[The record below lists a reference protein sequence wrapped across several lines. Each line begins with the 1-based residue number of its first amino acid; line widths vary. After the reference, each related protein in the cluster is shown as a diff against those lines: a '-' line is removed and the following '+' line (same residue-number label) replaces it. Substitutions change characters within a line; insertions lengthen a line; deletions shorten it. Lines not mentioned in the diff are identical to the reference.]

1 MSYLPLFSHIYIEE
15 RALSYPLTQRILA
28 RFPKAT
34 QISINNYKE
43 VFNRSRQ
50 RWDHQKHALKLILAV
65 RNEAFLYPGS
75 SFVPNFEHSRFFYT
89 TPVLNCLYGCEYCYL
104 QGMFPSANVVAFVN
118 DEDFIRAATLEIA
131 APSPAYLCISYD
143 TDLLALE
150 NIFGYCERYIEY
162 AKSNPHVT
170 IEIRTKSANIEAL
183 SEMTPAPNVI
193 LAWTISPDPVIS
205 RYEHR
210 TPTLRAR
217 LAAITKAH
225 QRGWRVRLCIDPIIR
240 VDSWQ
245 THYGELVRETFSQ
258 LTSDAIEDISVGV
271 FRMPSGYLR
280 AMQESN
286 PTSAIVHYPYTV
298 RNQSASYTPEQHNEM
313 IAAVSEQLRPHVPQ
327 EKICPVPW
335 QL

>member
-1 MSYLPLFSHIYIEE
+1 VSYLPLFSHIYIEE
-15 RALSYPLTQRILA
+15 RASHYPLTERIIS
-28 RFPKAT
+28 RFPKAM
-34 QISINNYKE
+34 QVSINNYKE
-43 VFNRSRQ
+43 VFNRPRQ

-75 SFVPNFEHSRFFYT
+75 SFVPHFEHSRFFYT

-104 QGMFPSANVVAFVN
+104 QGMFPTANIVAFVN
-118 DEDFIRAATLEIA
+118 DADFIEAAATELA
-131 APSPAYLCISYD
+131 GPAPAYLCISYD

-162 AKSNPHVT
+162 ARSNPHVT
-170 IEIRTKSANIEAL
+170 LEIRTKSANIEAL
-183 SEMTPAPNVI
+183 SGLPPASNVI
-193 LAWTISPDPVIS
+193 LAWTISPDYVITQ
-205 RYEHR
+205 YEHR
-210 TPTLRAR
+210 TPSLKAR

-225 QRGWRVRLCIDPIIR
+225 QHGWRVRLCIDPMIR

-245 THYGELVRETFSQ
+245 THYRELVRETFLHLSN
-258 LTSDAIEDISVGV
+258 DAIEDISIGV
-271 FRMPSGYLR
+271 FRIPSGYLR
-280 AMQESN
+280 AMQENN

-298 RNQSASYTPEQHNEM
+298 RNKSASYTPEQHQEM
-313 IAAVSEQLRPHVPQ
+313 TATIAEQLRPHVPQ